1 MKKNILILGL
11 TAFAAVLTSCSNK
24 DDNEPANN
32 GNENGNNTET
42 TMPEGTNDPRVVI
55 NETDADYNDARYK
68 ANWGNYAEAVSSH
81 LKNDAETLY
90 KAWNEGL
97 DGEEAF
103 KTTFKQAKGAYN
115 SYNACIEQILDGCID
130 IANEVGESKIGDP
143 RGKWENKLYTE
154 AVYAVESWYSYHSI
168 QDYANNIRSIR
179 NAFNCTYGGNQG
191 QHSLAAY
198 LAKGTQAGLANNV
211 NSSINNAIAAI
222 EGMAAPFRSH
232 IGNPTVLTAMDACD
246 KLKSALRTLKAQ
258 VENFEDEEELK
269 NIVADYVDVV
279 VLPTYRDLAT
289 ANATLHTAVQQLKAN
304 PSNATFEA
312 AAQAWMAARQPWESS
327 EAFLFGPVDKLGLDP
342 NMDSWP
348 LDQDAIK
355 NVLSSGDFS
364 GMEWEGE
371 YEGEDEDGSM
381 SQRAEEIAEAQSIRG
396 FHTLE
401 FLLFK
406 NGQPRTTE

>member
-1 MKKNILILGL
+1 MKKNIFILGL
-11 TAFAAVLTSCSNK
+11 MALAATVTSCSKND
-24 DDNEPANN
+24 DDNNN
-32 GNENGNNTET
+32 IVDPDVT
-42 TMPEGTNDPRVVI
+42 TMPEGTSDPRVTI
-55 NETDADYNDARYK
+55 NETDADYNDPRYQ

-97 DGEEAF
+97 NGGEAF
-103 KTTFKQAKGAYN
+103 QTTFKEAKGAYH
-115 SYNACIEQILDGCID
+115 SYNDCIEQILDGCID

-143 RGKWENKLYTE
+143 RDKWENKLYTE

-168 QDYANNIRSIR
+168 QDYANNIRSIQ
-179 NAFNCTYGGNQG
+179 NAFFCTYNGKQG
-191 QHSLAAY
+191 QHSIAAY
-198 LAKGTQAGLANNV
+198 LSKNAQAELAKDV
-211 NSSINNAIAAI
+211 NDRIVAAIVAI
-222 EGMAAPFRSH
+222 EGMAAPFRNH
-232 IGNPTVLTAMDACD
+232 IGNPTVLTAMEACD
-246 KLKSALRTLKAQ
+246 RLKSVLRTLKAE
-258 VENFEDEEELK
+258 VENFDNEEELR

-289 ANATLHTAVQQLKAN
+289 ANANLHNTVQQLKAN
-304 PSNATFEA
+304 PSTSTFEA
-312 AAQAWMAARQPWESS
+312 AAKAWMAARQPWESS
-327 EAFLFGPVDKLGLDP
+327 EAFLFGPVDELGLDP

-364 GMEWEGE
+364 GMEWDGE
-371 YEGEDEDGSM
+371 FEGEDENGNM
-381 SQRAEEIAEAQSIRG
+381 SKHAEEIAEAQSIRG

-406 NGQPRTTE
+406 NGQPRTVGNK

>member
-11 TAFAAVLTSCSNK
+11 MAFAAALTSCSNK
-24 DDNEPANN
+24 DDNESTKE
-32 GNENGNNTET
+32 NEGGNNTEA
-42 TMPEGTNDPRVVI
+42 TMPEGTSDPRVTI
-55 NETDADYNDARYK
+55 NETDADYNDDRYK
-68 ANWGNYAEAVSSH
+68 ANWGKYAEAVSSH

-103 KTTFKQAKGAYN
+103 KTTFKEAKGAYQ
-115 SYNACIEQILDGCID
+115 SYNDCIEQILDGCID

-143 RGKWENKLYTE
+143 RDKWENKLYTE

-179 NAFNCTYGGNQG
+179 NAFNCTYSGNQG
-191 QHSLAAY
+191 THSLAAY
-198 LAKGTQAGLANNV
+198 LAKGTQAELARNV
-211 NSSINNAIAAI
+211 NSSINEAIAAI

-232 IGNPTVLTAMDACD
+232 IGNPTVLTAMEACD
-246 KLKSALRTLKAQ
+246 NLKNTLRTLKAE

-279 VLPTYRDLAT
+279 VLPTYRDLAA
-289 ANATLHTAVQQLKAN
+289 ANAALHNAVQLLKAN

-312 AAQAWMAARQPWESS
+312 AAKAWMAARQPWESS
-327 EAFLFGPVDKLGLDP
+327 EAFLFGPVDELGLDP

-371 YEGEDEDGSM
+371 YEGEEEDGSM

>member
-1 MKKNILILGL
+1 MKKNIFILGL
-11 TAFAAVLTSCSNK
+11 MALAATVTSCSKND
-24 DDNEPANN
+24 DDNNN
-32 GNENGNNTET
+32 IIDPDVT
-42 TMPEGTNDPRVVI
+42 TMPEGTSDPRVTI

-68 ANWGNYAEAVSSH
+68 DNWGKYAEAVSSH

-103 KTTFKQAKGAYN
+103 QTTFKEAKGAYH
-115 SYNACIEQILDGCID
+115 SYNDCIEQILDGCID

-143 RGKWENKLYTE
+143 RDKWENKLYTE

-168 QDYANNIRSIR
+168 QDYANNIRSIQ
-179 NAFNCTYGGNQG
+179 NAFFCTYNGKQG
-191 QHSLAAY
+191 QHSIAAY
-198 LAKGTQAGLANNV
+198 LSKNAQPELAKDV
-211 NSSINNAIAAI
+211 NDRIVAAIVAI
-222 EGMAAPFRSH
+222 EGMAAPFRNH
-232 IGNPTVLTAMDACD
+232 IGNPTVLTAMEACD
-246 KLKSALRTLKAQ
+246 RLKSVLRTLKAE
-258 VENFEDEEELK
+258 VENFDNEEELR

-289 ANATLHTAVQQLKAN
+289 ANANLHNTVQQLKAN
-304 PSNATFEA
+304 PSTSTFEA
-312 AAQAWMAARQPWESS
+312 AAKAWMAARQPWESS
-327 EAFLFGPVDKLGLDP
+327 EAFLFGPVDELGLDP

-364 GMEWEGE
+364 GMEWDGE
-371 YEGEDEDGSM
+371 FEGEDENGNM
-381 SQRAEEIAEAQSIRG
+381 SKHAEEIAEAQSIRG

-406 NGQPRTTE
+406 NGQPRTVGNK

>member
-1 MKKNILILGL
+1 MKKNIFILGL
-11 TAFAAVLTSCSNK
+11 MALAATVTSCSKND
-24 DDNEPANN
+24 DDNNN
-32 GNENGNNTET
+32 IIDPDVT
-42 TMPEGTNDPRVVI
+42 TMPEGTSDPRVTI
-55 NETDADYNDARYK
+55 NETDADYNDPRYQ

-103 KTTFKQAKGAYN
+103 KTTFKEAKGAYH
-115 SYNACIEQILDGCID
+115 SYNDCIEQILDGCID

-143 RGKWENKLYTE
+143 RDKWENKLYTE

-168 QDYANNIRSIR
+168 QDYANNIRSIQ
-179 NAFNCTYGGNQG
+179 NAFFCTYNGKQG
-191 QHSLAAY
+191 QHSIAAY
-198 LAKGTQAGLANNV
+198 LSKNAQPELAKDV
-211 NSSINNAIAAI
+211 NDRIVAAIVAI
-222 EGMAAPFRSH
+222 EGMAAPFRNH

-246 KLKSALRTLKAQ
+246 RLKSVLRTLKAE
-258 VENFEDEEELK
+258 VENFDNEEELR

-289 ANATLHTAVQQLKAN
+289 ANANLHNAVQQLKAN
-304 PSNATFEA
+304 PSTSTFEA
-312 AAQAWMAARQPWESS
+312 AAKAWMAARQPWESS
-327 EAFLFGPVDKLGLDP
+327 EAFLFGPVDELGLDP

-364 GMEWEGE
+364 GMEWDGE
-371 YEGEDEDGSM
+371 FEGEDENGNM
-381 SQRAEEIAEAQSIRG
+381 SKHAEEIAEAQSIRG

-406 NGQPRTTE
+406 NGQPRTVGNK